1 MKEHRKR
8 CQLTIV
14 RPRPIIG
21 VGILSDTSKK
31 MLYYYN
37 YSFKDLSGQKCLR
50 KLGTYK
56 LNRPLT
62 PLAELKK
69 CSDSKILTLL
79 YYSVK

>member
-31 MLYYYN
+31 MLYYY
-37 YSFKDLSGQKCLR
+37 YYREVLLSIDI
-50 KLGTYK
+50 
-56 LNRPLT
+56 
-62 PLAELKK
+62 
-69 CSDSKILTLL
+69 SS
-79 YYSVK
+79 S